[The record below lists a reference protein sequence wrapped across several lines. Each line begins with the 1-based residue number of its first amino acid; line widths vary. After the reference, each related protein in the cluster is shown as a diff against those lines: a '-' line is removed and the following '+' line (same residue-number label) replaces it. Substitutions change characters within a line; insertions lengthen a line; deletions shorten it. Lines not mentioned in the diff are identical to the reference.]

1 MSISC
6 LALTCPSFQRNSE
19 RELALT
25 ASLSSSSATQFPGA
39 GMLSTAPGDKHVLN
53 RIKVKLMNEI
63 SEIMLV
69 HHLCNG
75 RYGTKPHYVV
85 ILALL

>member
-1 MSISC
+1 
-6 LALTCPSFQRNSE
+6 
-19 RELALT
+19 
-25 ASLSSSSATQFPGA
+25 
-39 GMLSTAPGDKHVLN
+39 MLSTAPGDKHVLN
-53 RIKVKLMNEI
+53 RMKVKLMNEI